1 MDLTMTNLCVRGK
14 EHIAASFSQV
24 EPAAANC
31 RSEALDVA
39 SVKVGCLGSSEAAET
54 SRKSFEQRSRSFPVP
69 DDDCRLVL
77 GLGPMPNLYSADSQ
91 SSGGN
96 RVKLSETLFTPHC
109 TASDSGLV
117 LAASRGSSR
126 NLQSTIVPG
135 RKEHSHKRKNGIVF
149 PLIDEGSTSAKR
161 RSGDYELS
169 PQFAPRSDVLFID
182 RTTAEPDVQQHLGT
196 GYEAD
201 RDLSLDQ
208 HGVELSPE
216 PSATTGCSFAATSD
230 TLDSTDNGEQKN
242 HQRHLKKCRFNGC
255 SKGGRGASG
264 LCISHGGGHRCQKPG
279 CNKGAESRTAYCKSH
294 GGGKRC
300 QELGCTKSAEGKTE
314 FCIAH
319 GGGHRCG
326 VQECSKAA
334 RGRSGLCIKHGG
346 GKRCMTEGC
355 TRSAEGYPGVCIAH
369 GGGRRCQFPDCSK
382 GAQGGTLFC
391 KSHGGGKRCVS
402 EGCTKGAEGST
413 LLCKGHGGGKRCLFE
428 GDAACPKSVH
438 GGTSFCVVHGG
449 GKRCA
454 APGCTK
460 SARGRTDCCV
470 RHGGG
475 KRCKS
480 DGCDKSAQGSTDFC
494 KAHGGGKR
502 CAWSAGCEKFARG
515 RSGLCSAHGNLT
527 ASKQGLSMVGP
538 GLFSGIVVSSSS
550 TVGSGMDRVI
560 SSSLP
565 GASSDCCGES
575 LEHLQSGRLIPP
587 QLLVPGSLQKP
598 SSSFNPAGNGQEEE
612 GGGIRNQSFGF
623 VVPEGRVHGG
633 GLMSMLRA
641 GHLGSNINNPES

>member
-1 MDLTMTNLCVRGK
+1 MTNLCVHGK

-31 RSEALDVA
+31 RNEGLDVA

-54 SRKSFEQRSRSFPVP
+54 SRQSFEQRSRSSPVP

-96 RVKLSETLFTPHC
+96 KVKLSGILFTQHC
-109 TASDSGLV
+109 TASDPGLV
-117 LAASRGSSR
+117 VGTSRGSSR
-126 NLQSTIVPG
+126 NLQSTTVPG

-149 PLIDEGSTSAKR
+149 PHIGEGSTSAKR
-161 RSGDYELS
+161 KSGDYEVS
-169 PQFAPRSDVLFID
+169 PLFAPRSDGLFID
-182 RTTAEPDVQQHLGT
+182 LQQHLGT

-201 RDLSLDQ
+201 HDLSLEQ
-208 HGVELSPE
+208 HEVELSPE

-230 TLDSTDNGEQKN
+230 TVDSTDNGEQKS

-326 VQECSKAA
+326 VQECPKAA
-334 RGRSGLCIKHGG
+334 RGRSGFCIKHGG
-346 GKRCMTEGC
+346 GKRCMMEGC
-355 TRSAEGYPGVCIAH
+355 TRSAEGYPRVCIAH
-369 GGGRRCQFPDCSK
+369 GGGRRCQYPDCSK

-391 KSHGGGKRCVS
+391 KSHGGGKRCIS

-428 GDAACPKSVH
+428 GDAAACPKSVH
-438 GGTSFCVVHGG
+438 GRTSFCVVHGG
-449 GKRCA
+449 GKRCV

-480 DGCDKSAQGSTDFC
+480 DGCGKSAQGSTDFC

-502 CAWSAGCEKFARG
+502 CAWGAAGCDKFARG
-515 RSGLCSAHGNLT
+515 RSGLCSAHANLT
-527 ASKQGLSMVGP
+527 ASKQGLSMIIGH
-538 GLFSGIVVSSSS
+538 GLFSGGIVVSSSS
-550 TVGSGMDRVI
+550 TVGSGGMDRVI

-565 GASSDCCGES
+565 GGASSDCCGES
-575 LEHLQSGRLIPP
+575 PEGHLQSGRLIPP
-587 QLLVPGSLQKP
+587 QLLLPAGSLQKP
-598 SSSFNPAGNGQEEE
+598 SSSFNLPGNGHEEE
-612 GGGIRNQSFGF
+612 GGASLNRSFGF